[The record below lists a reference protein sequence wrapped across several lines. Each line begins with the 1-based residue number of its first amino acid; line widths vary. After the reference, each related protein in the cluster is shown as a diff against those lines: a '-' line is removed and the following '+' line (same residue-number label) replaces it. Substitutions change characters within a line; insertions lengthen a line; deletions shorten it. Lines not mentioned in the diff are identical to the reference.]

1 MNYQPVCTILG
12 AGPGMGLAL
21 AESFGK
27 LGYQLVLVSRNKA
40 NLAPL
45 ETALLKAGHT
55 VTLMS
60 ADLGDE
66 QQISSLFAVIDEQVG
81 QTEVLIYNASAY
93 RPVVASQV
101 TIQDLQADLAISV
114 GGVIASTRAVMDKM
128 AAKGKGTIL
137 VTGGGSGI
145 EPMMQAATLS
155 MGKAALRNLSLQL
168 FQELAPKNIHFATVT
183 ICGWIQP
190 ETHFAPEKI
199 AQSYVALHQQPRNQW
214 QAELIYQ

>member
-1 MNYQPVCTILG
+1 
-12 AGPGMGLAL
+12 MGLAL
-21 AESFGK
+21 AEAFGK
-27 LGYQLVLVSRNKA
+27 LGYQLVLVSRNKD

-45 ETALLKAGHT
+45 ETTLLKAGHT

-66 QQISSLFAVIDEQVG
+66 VQIKSLFSVIEEQVG
-81 QTEVLIYNASAY
+81 HTEVLIYNASAY

-101 TIQDLQADLAISV
+101 TIQDLQTDLAISV
-114 GGVIASTRAVMDKM
+114 GGLIAATRAVMDNM

-137 VTGGGSGI
+137 ATGGGSGI

-155 MGKAALRNLSLQL
+155 MGKAALRNLGLQL
-168 FQELAPKNIHFATVT
+168 FQELAPKQIHFATVT

-190 ETHFAPEKI
+190 NTHFDPIKI
-199 AQSYVALHQQPRNQW
+199 AQSYVALHQQPRQDW